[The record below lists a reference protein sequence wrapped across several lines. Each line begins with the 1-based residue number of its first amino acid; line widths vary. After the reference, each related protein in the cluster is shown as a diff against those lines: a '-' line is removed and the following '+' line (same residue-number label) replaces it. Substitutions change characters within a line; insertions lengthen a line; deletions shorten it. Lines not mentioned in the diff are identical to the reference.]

1 MNLNAS
7 TVKQMIES
15 SYETPTVHASLQI
28 DYLSVNEKF
37 NIWIIYKKT
46 LSTSVSIF
54 QKYSLTYS
62 KLKLYPKFLYPL
74 FYAAVLKCTLL
85 LK

>member
-37 NIWIIYKKT
+37 NI
-46 LSTSVSIF
+46 
-54 QKYSLTYS
+54 
-62 KLKLYPKFLYPL
+62 
-74 FYAAVLKCTLL
+74 
-85 LK
+85 